1 MSNYVPGVPW
11 NVNTSGTGPDAAR
24 AIATEKAAAQAQV
37 KSIEAQIAKERADL
51 KTQQNNLALKEAEIV
66 EYKKSQTPKLKPEG
80 PGTPNLGQQ
89 AVINTFEVA
98 KGKIQEKIVAINSK
112 LRTLDN
118 RLKAFKNQLAAVISA
133 EGGNESYDNETT
145 TLISSADADK
155 LIYQYNLPM
164 LKSAYLNP
172 FGPQGTALIDRKLI
186 GAPINDFNNA
196 RLAWKGVTPS
206 RGTIQ
211 MSRLYAENANYSTS
225 VAKGR
230 AKNDTPYGFRFLYN
244 PTEVSMAWGI
254 VDAFS
259 PEYAQSGA
267 NGMSG
272 VAVGLMKGTIA
283 FSLLLNRIGDMN
295 VLQDDGSYANYFF
308 ENDPGANPNVYS
320 QILYPAVGT
329 QVVPVIPVP
338 VIPSEANG
346 NPWGLP
352 QDPSLEER
360 AAIAKRGT
368 MYDIEYLFRAMGG
381 YYADYES
388 GLNGKTA
395 DRGWLQ
401 PIPMELHLGAGLRYL
416 VRVSS
421 LDLKHMMFNE
431 RMVPTLT
438 TVNVTC
444 TRYYDSPDAFTDPTA
459 YSPETTPT
467 S

>member
-1 MSNYVPGVPW
+1 MTNYVPGTPW
-11 NVNTSGTGPDAAR
+11 SFAVYAIATGPDAAR
-24 AIATEKAAAQAQV
+24 ELQRKKESDQAKVKATEAD
-37 KSIEAQIAKERADL
+37 IAKEKAKL
-51 KTQQNNLALKEAEIV
+51 KAAQNLAALKQAAIV
-66 EYKKSQTPKLKPEG
+66 TYRKAQNPKLAPEG
-80 PGTPNLGQQ
+80 PGTPNATQ
-89 AVINTFEVA
+89 A
-98 KGKIQEKIVAINSK
+98 QYLEK
-112 LRTLDN
+112 
-118 RLKAFKNQLAAVISA
+118 LKAEKAVFTKQASAANIKITILNDTLKAQKNSLLAVKAAIQNASSS
-133 EGGNESYDNETT
+133 GGTEITT
-145 TLISSADADK
+145 IISSADADK

-172 FGPQGTALIDRKLI
+172 FGPQGSSVIDRKLL
-186 GAPINDFNNA
+186 GAPINDYNNA

-211 MSRLYAENANYSTS
+211 MSRLYAENAKKPTAL
-225 VAKGR
+225 AKGVTR
-230 AKNDTPYGFRFLYN
+230 NDTPYGFRFLYN
-244 PTEVSMAWGI
+244 PTDVSMAWGI

-259 PEYAQSGA
+259 PEYAQSDK

-283 FSLLLNRIGDMN
+283 FSLLLNRIGD
-295 VLQDDGSYANYFF
+295 LSILTEDGSYQSGASG
-308 ENDPGANPNVYS
+308 NDMDYNPNVYS

-329 QVVPVIPVP
+329 QVVPVVEPVAINSP
-338 VIPSEANG
+338 Y
-346 NPWGLP
+346 GLP
-352 QDPSLEER
+352 EEPSFEER
-360 AAIAKRGT
+360 ATIWKRGT

-401 PIPMELHLGAGLRYL
+401 PIPMELHLGTGLKYL

-431 RMVPTLT
+431 RMVPSLT
-438 TVNVTC
+438 TVNITC